1 MEIIQKI
8 MLFINQNTLLLIGIC
23 VFLILVLIGYL
34 IDNSVKSKRVRKD
47 IKNPDQVP
55 ENIKDEIIKQAE
67 EKNIIKEEPKVE
79 MNNIQDTPVQEN
91 NNIDSQS
98 ININEPTTVIEPSN
112 DNNLI
117 GDNVNNVNL
126 DNNNN
131 INLDNN
137 NNNNNSDINASLDL
151 DMTNSQINNNLEI
164 PTQKDNIDLL
174 NPNSIDMNN
183 QNTPILN
190 DISQDPD
197 AYLMNQSNTVQYEND
212 KSLSEIL
219 SNINNYSKSTDDLN
233 IFTKNNE
240 NNSINM
246 DIPIVSNDNTQNIS
260 MPTIEEKN
268 ENPLQDD
275 NNIFSKTSSNIVINS
290 NVNKNDV
297 QIENSN
303 SSDELDRIM
312 RKLSSTNSSEDDNYT
327 NIF

>member
-98 ININEPTTVIEPSN
+98 ININEPTNVIESSN

-117 GDNVNNVNL
+117 GDNVNTTSV
-126 DNNNN
+126 
-131 INLDNN
+131 
-137 NNNNNSDINASLDL
+137 NNNSDINASLDL

-164 PTQKDNIDLL
+164 QTENNNIDLL

-197 AYLMNQSNTVQYEND
+197 AYLMNQNNNVQYEND

-219 SNINNYSKSTDDLN
+219 SNINSYSKSSNDLN
-233 IFTKNNE
+233 IFTNNAE

-246 DIPIVSNDNTQNIS
+246 DIPITNNNVQNVSI
-260 MPTIEEKN
+260 PTIEEKT
-268 ENPLQDD
+268 ENPVLDD
-275 NNIFSKTSSNIVINS
+275 NNIFSKTSSNIVINN

-312 RKLSSTNSSEDDNYT
+312 RKLSSTSNSEDDNYT